1 MNDKTRKRIESLRAE
16 ANEHEDTEMS
26 SICTDA
32 LEKGNKQ
39 ALTYCLEV
47 IRYARGEPDYASP
60 SEYSRDQG
68 FFYDRT
74 EEKQ

>member
-1 MNDKTRKRIESLRAE
+1 MHAASLTTSRQ
-16 ANEHEDTEMS
+16 ANTFVT

-32 LEKGNKQ
+32 LEKGSEQ

-47 IRYARGEPDYASP
+47 IRYARGEPDYVSP
-60 SEYSRDQG
+60 SEYIRDQG